1 MIKFVFIF
9 IISVA
14 TFFVLSAEPLLARI
28 VLAVSVFAALFLI
41 SVVEARIQ
49 RSSVKHVFAGLVG
62 LVGGLIVSRLV
73 QNSVLPL
80 LPAAG
85 LVFYR
90 LVLDAVFAY
99 AGYVLFY
106 DNIGKLSL
114 GGEAKQDKDQ
124 DTVNFTK
131 YKILDTSSIIDGRI
145 MDLSKTKFLEGI
157 YLIPRFVLQE
167 LQLISDS
174 SDSMKRQKGRRGLD
188 LVAKMQKSED
198 LLVQIVDKD
207 FPDIRGVDMK
217 LVALAEE
224 LKAAIVTTD
233 FNLNKV
239 AQIHN
244 IKIFNVNQ
252 LAEVMRPIVMPGEVF
267 DLLIMKLG
275 KDQNQ
280 GIGYLEDGTMVVVEN
295 ASRWLKK
302 RRKVEVTSVVQTESG
317 RMIFAK

>member
-1 MIKFVFIF
+1 MVKFIFIF
-9 IISVA
+9 IISVG
-14 TFFVLSAEPLLARI
+14 TFFALPAELMLVRIIAAVCVFGLLFVVSAI
-28 VLAVSVFAALFLI
+28 
-41 SVVEARIQ
+41 EARIL
-49 RSSVKHVFAGLVG
+49 RNNVKHVFAGLAG
-62 LVGGLIVSRLV
+62 LLLGLIISRLI
-73 QNSVLPL
+73 QGSVMEL
-80 LPAAG
+80 LPSSGAAYFK
-85 LVFYR
+85 LI
-90 LVLDAVFAY
+90 LDAIFAY

-106 DNIGKLSL
+106 DNVGKLSL
-114 GGEAKQDKDQ
+114 TAESKQDKEQ

-174 SDSMKRQKGRRGLD
+174 SDGMKRQKGRRGLD

-252 LAEVMRPIVMPGEVF
+252 LAEVMRPIVMPGETF
-267 DLLIMKLG
+267 DLLIIKAG
-275 KDQNQ
+275 
-280 GIGYLEDGTMVVVEN
+280 
-295 ASRWLKK
+295 
-302 RRKVEVTSVVQTESG
+302 
-317 RMIFAK
+317 